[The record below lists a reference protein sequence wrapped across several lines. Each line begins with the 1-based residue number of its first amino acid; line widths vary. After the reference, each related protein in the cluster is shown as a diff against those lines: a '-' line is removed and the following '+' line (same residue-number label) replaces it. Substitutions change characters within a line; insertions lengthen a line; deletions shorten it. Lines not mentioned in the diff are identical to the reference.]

1 MAEVTVNELAKSI
14 GAPVERLL
22 KQMNEAGLQHKS
34 AEAKVSDDEKQ
45 RLLNFLKSS
54 HGDAALEPKKITLQ
68 RKTTTTIKTGTGNA
82 RKTVNVEVR
91 KKRTYVKREDEVAD
105 SAVAE
110 QEQDFEP
117 EIEVTPEPVVAEVT
131 SAPEPVVVEAVE
143 PEVVAVEAE
152 ADAPAAEVHSH
163 RISFTDG
170 IEEKRRA
177 AIERRQGEE
186 AARLADVKA
195 REDAKRSAEEARRN
209 PAPRTDKPADKPAG
223 QAPAKTARPD
233 ARGPAKGKPAVAV
246 IAPPADKEDTKHGH
260 GHKKANKRDD
270 DDADDSDRNKR
281 GPGKAVK
288 KGAPGSKKAP
298 KVDLLD
304 FVAEDGEDSDVLA
317 RRSHLRASHKKHNK
331 HAFKKPTSKIVH
343 EVNIPETIAVSEL
356 AQRLTVKVG
365 EVIKRLMK
373 MGVMASMNESIDQD
387 TAVLLVEEM
396 GHQPVLVSENE
407 IEHALERSLETEG
420 ELLTRAPV
428 VTVMG
433 HVDHG
438 KTSLLDYIREAK
450 VAAYRCLPCDYLTR

>member
-22 KQMNEAGLQHKS
+22 KQMSEAGLQHKS

-54 HGDAALEPKKITLQ
+54 HGEAALEPKKITLQ

-91 KKRTYVKREDEVAD
+91 KKRTYVKREDEVGE

-110 QEQDFEP
+110 HEPDFEQ
-117 EIEVTPEPVVAEVT
+117 EIEVTPEPVVAEVVL
-131 SAPEPVVVEAVE
+131 APEPVAAAVLEVESAVD
-143 PEVVAVEAE
+143 EVA
-152 ADAPAAEVHSH
+152 ADAPAAEAHSH

-177 AIERRQGEE
+177 AIERRQAEE
-186 AARLADVKA
+186 VARLADVKA
-195 REDAKRSAEEARRN
+195 RDDAKRAAEEARRN
-209 PAPRTDKPADKPAG
+209 PVRTAEKPAEKSAG

-246 IAPPADKEDTKHGH
+246 IAPPADKEDTKHGGH
-260 GHKKANKRDD
+260 GHKKSHKRDD
-270 DDADDSDRNKR
+270 DDTEDSDRNKR
-281 GPGKAVK
+281 GAGKAVK

-317 RRSHLRASHKKHNK
+317 RRSHLRASNKKHNK
-331 HAFKKPTSKIVH
+331 HAVSTEITTSRSR
-343 EVNIPETIAVSEL
+343 AVARWS
-356 AQRLTVKVG
+356 T
-365 EVIKRLMK
+365 
-373 MGVMASMNESIDQD
+373 
-387 TAVLLVEEM
+387 
-396 GHQPVLVSENE
+396 
-407 IEHALERSLETEG
+407 
-420 ELLTRAPV
+420 
-428 VTVMG
+428 
-433 HVDHG
+433 
-438 KTSLLDYIREAK
+438 
-450 VAAYRCLPCDYLTR
+450 